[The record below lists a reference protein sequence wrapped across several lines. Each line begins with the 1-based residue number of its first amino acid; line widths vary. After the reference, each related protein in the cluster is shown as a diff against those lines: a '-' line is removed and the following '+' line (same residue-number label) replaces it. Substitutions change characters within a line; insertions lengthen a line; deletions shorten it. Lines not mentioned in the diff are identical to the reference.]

1 MPQVGERKSKG
12 GVTGEWDGSTWV
24 QVHDAPP
31 SADSQAPS
39 VMRFLGGAA
48 KTSPLNPMN
57 LASAAMHPLDTLWN
71 TVATPIDEARQAIK
85 SGAET
90 VTGSGANGRMVS
102 AAEMFKHL
110 GGAVPF
116 VGKAAAD
123 AGTKIGEGDWAGGA
137 GELTGLA
144 SGALL
149 PKVPGAVADSLEGI
163 GRGAETLGKS
173 KPLARAQALAPLEAM
188 TGHPLAAAASIAA
201 PPLLRGG
208 GRVMQKGGAALNGLI
223 DAVKKPGAVE
233 AEAAPYESA
242 STELPYNW
250 GWHKLPG
257 EAAAKSPVV
266 EPNAFTGDLESPRMS
281 GGKRVGPGFTHE
293 GFLDDLKGSIPDAP
307 IGRQDLTGALADL
320 SNSVRRSNLSPVARF
335 LEDDPQAAIGG
346 EGRMT
351 GQFEEGNGGLSDVA
365 AGNITPNIN
374 PEVLNRLDSRITGVL
389 SPEAEAAAVDSLGLK
404 LSPLD
409 ELSRLSRRSTFA
421 RASKVG
427 R

>member
-39 VMRFLGGAA
+39 VMRFLGGAV

-57 LASAAMHPLDTLWN
+57 LAQAAMHPLDTLWN

-149 PKVPGAVADSLEGI
+149 PKVPGAVADSLEGM
-163 GRGAETLGKS
+163 GRGAEALGKS

-201 PPLLRGG
+201 PPFLQGG

-223 DAVKKPGAVE
+223 DAVKGPAAE
-233 AEAAPYESA
+233 AEAAPYVSK
-242 STELPYNW
+242 STEVPYNW
-250 GWHKLPG
+250 GWHKMAG
-257 EAAAKSPVV
+257 DAAEGAKAP
-266 EPNAFTGDLESPRMS
+266 EPNAFT
-281 GGKRVGPGFTHE
+281 HE
-293 GFLDDLKGSIPDAP
+293 GFVNDLKASAGEPAAAVP
-307 IGRQDLTGALADL
+307 QDLSGALAEL

-335 LEDDPQAAIGG
+335 LEDDPQAALGG

-351 GQFEEGNGGLSDVA
+351 GQFEEGDGGLSDVA